1 MKITILDKAKKK
13 KFIAGLTNL
22 GIKKIPQLLIRT
34 GKERVRAYSGNL
46 SKEEIMNLW
55 HVLPFEGIGLYVGK
69 DFISRS
75 GVREVR
81 LSIDGMHTWKDQLEG
96 NIVVLTEKQEAVWFR
111 GKNIELSAEQT
122 NGMTGFVSVK
132 SACTARCTPHAA
144 GVTSSD
150 FVGVGKI
157 GNDGILYGFLPK
169 ERRRRN

>member
-13 KFIAGLTNL
+13 KFVAGLADL

-46 SKEEIMNLW
+46 SKEEIMDFW
-55 HVLPFEGIGLYVGK
+55 HAMPIEGVGLYVGK
-69 DFISRS
+69 DFVSRS

-81 LSIDGMHTWKDQLEG
+81 LSIDGMHTWKDQLDS
-96 NIVVLTEKQEAVWFR
+96 NIVTLTEEQEEVWFR
-111 GKNIELSAEQT
+111 GKNIELAPGQV

-132 SACTARCTPHAA
+132 SADDK
-144 GVTSSD
+144 D
-150 FVGVGKI
+150 FVGIGKI
-157 GNDGILYGFLPK
+157 GGDNILYGFLPK